1 MTLWATSTRQS
12 ERMEV
17 RPGQGKAQQ
26 HRNPGRTPGP
36 PSPSLREPARREP
49 ALGSAFGAQD
59 QRQQRHRG
67 HRRQERRRSEPG
79 PSEVDSSRLSQ
90 HGHLNV
96 SPKELTSDDH
106 TSRRERGAHR
116 ASATQKDTPKR
127 LRKERKERSACPA
140 GPGPHP
146 SNPGQRGAPHAWAG
160 PSHPA
165 LRHLVGP
172 AVAASKA
179 GPKGFFN

>member
-12 ERMEV
+12 KRTEV

-26 HRNPGRTPGP
+26 HWNQGRTPGLHP
-36 PSPSLREPARREP
+36 PHSGSRPDGRRR
-49 ALGSAFGAQD
+49 LGIAFGAQD
-59 QRQQRHRG
+59 QQQQRHRG

-79 PSEVDSSRLSQ
+79 PSEVDSSSLSQ

-106 TSRRERGAHR
+106 TSRQERGAHR

-146 SNPGQRGAPHAWAG
+146 STPGQRCEPHAWAG
-160 PSHPA
+160 PLTP
-165 LRHLVGP
+165 G
-172 AVAASKA
+172 VATPRRTSSCRQ
-179 GPKGFFN
+179 